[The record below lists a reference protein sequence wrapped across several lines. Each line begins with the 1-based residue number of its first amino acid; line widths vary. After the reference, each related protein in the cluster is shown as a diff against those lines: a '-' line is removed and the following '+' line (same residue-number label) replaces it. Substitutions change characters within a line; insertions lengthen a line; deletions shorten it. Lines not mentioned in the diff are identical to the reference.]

1 MKKTLI
7 IIIFAIFLAI
17 LLAFY
22 LQKKIAPLTD
32 SLVQSKAQYIGNKI
46 INDTVTNMIA
56 NDDINNIF
64 TLQKNDE
71 GKIISEK
78 TDVVALN
85 LLKSK
90 LHNALN
96 DSFNNV
102 GKSSFNIPIGN
113 LVGIDWFSTYGP
125 KLYVKL
131 LFYGNIS
138 ANIDDEFTSAGIN
151 QTRHTYFVNTKA
163 EVMAIV
169 SGRIITCEIENSMPI
184 AETII
189 LGDVP
194 QVSLNNALL
203 K

>member
-1 MKKTLI
+1 
-7 IIIFAIFLAI
+7 
-17 LLAFY
+17 
-22 LQKKIAPLTD
+22 
-32 SLVQSKAQYIGNKI
+32 
-46 INDTVTNMIA
+46 MIA